1 MVRLSD
7 LTTWDRQHILNADV
21 PAFEERPWTPGP
33 NLAKSR
39 VAIITTAGL
48 HRRGDRPFEPKMG
61 DYRVIP
67 GDCTS
72 GDLVMSHVS
81 SNFDRT
87 GFQEDLNVVFPI
99 DRLRE
104 LAAAGS
110 IGSVG
115 DFHYSFMGG
124 WTHPA
129 WMRSGAGEIAGFLR
143 EDGVNAVLLVPV

>member
-21 PAFEERPWTPGP
+21 PTFDERPWTPGP
-33 NLAKSR
+33 ALAQSR
-39 VAIITTAGL
+39 VAIVTTAGL
-48 HRRGDRPFEPKMG
+48 HRRGGRPFTPGAG

-67 GDCTS
+67 GDCMAD
-72 GDLVMSHVS
+72 DLVMSHVS

-87 GFQEDLNVVFPI
+87 GFQDDLNVVFPI
-99 DRLRE
+99 DRLKE
-104 LAAAGS
+104 LADEGV

-115 DFHYSFMGG
+115 AYHYSFMGG

-129 WMRSGAGEIAGFLR
+129 WMRRGAEEIAGFLR
-143 EDGVNAVLLVPV
+143 EDAVNAVLLVPV

>member
-21 PAFEERPWTPGP
+21 PAFDGRPWAVAPP
-33 NLAKSR
+33 SRERR
-39 VAIITTAGL
+39 VAIVTTAGL
-48 HRRGDRPFEPKMG
+48 HKRGDRPFKPGAG
-61 DYRVIP
+61 DYRIIP
-67 GDCTS
+67 GDSTAD
-72 GDLVMSHVS
+72 DLVMSHVS

-87 GFQEDLNVVFPI
+87 GFQDDLNVVFPI

-104 LAAAGS
+104 LAAEGE

-115 DFHYSFMGG
+115 AFHYSFMGG

-129 WMRSGAGEIAGFLR
+129 WMREGAQEITGFLR
-143 EDGVNAVLLVPV
+143 EDGVDAVLLVPV